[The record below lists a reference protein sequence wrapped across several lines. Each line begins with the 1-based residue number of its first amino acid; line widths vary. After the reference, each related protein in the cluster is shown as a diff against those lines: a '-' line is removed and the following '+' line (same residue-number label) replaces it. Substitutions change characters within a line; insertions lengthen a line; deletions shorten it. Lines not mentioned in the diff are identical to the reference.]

1 MIVDDTCSSPEL
13 QQKFQKY
20 KKENLR
26 VLQQSVLDKEYL
38 KLYDTPEGFD
48 GAFKKLA
55 DTVADLISK
64 SLEKDEKILL
74 LSSDQDNIGAAI
86 VIYFMMKAY
95 KFSYTAAMGLIRE
108 RRISIKLEK
117 K

>member
-1 MIVDDTCSSPEL
+1 M
-13 QQKFQKY
+13 
-20 KKENLR
+20 R
-26 VLQQSVLDKEYL
+26 VLQQSVLDKDYL

-55 DTVADLISK
+55 DEVSEMIQNA
-64 SLEKDEKILL
+64 LEKDEKILL
-74 LSSDQDNIGAAI
+74 LSSDLDNIGAAL
-86 VIYFMMKAY
+86 VIYFMMKNY